1 MPAGETTTTSS
12 IASSMT
18 TTTTEDD
25 EEEQVAPPITLT
37 STPESSST
45 WIEVEHDEGTIVEQ
59 ETNQLFLWVLSVV
72 ISMYALLSLCFRK
85 VFKSRRQTQYVNLN
99 NTELSVLTS
108 SN

>member
-1 MPAGETTTTSS
+1 
-12 IASSMT
+12 
-18 TTTTEDD
+18 
-25 EEEQVAPPITLT
+25 
-37 STPESSST
+37 
-45 WIEVEHDEGTIVEQ
+45 VEQ